1 MKKFTTVIVGFI
13 LAFILLFLIAG
24 RSVSEL
30 VGYFQAGASST
41 VQSLESEIPD
51 VVHDEKAQAELT
63 AARNQLVD
71 RRVQLNLS
79 QNQLK
84 NLKNEITG
92 LETEISERSQVLA
105 KAYPVLRRAIEEQES
120 NITFVSTHFSL
131 DEFQHEVD
139 DLLST
144 QERDENALR
153 IKQAGFERLK
163 QSVADGEAALAEMK
177 AEVLEIEQEFAILK
191 TRRNQA
197 HMESETLDLVDGAMS
212 SGQSSTANIG
222 NSMNRLEG
230 QVENLEAHNAAR
242 REVAS
247 VEHRATTSRLTKTF
261 NRLEA
266 LKRYA
271 KEADNNKGTNLTE
284 TNSSEPIGNTETGE
298 DSAGDQSAPIVDA
311 KEVVIRITG
320 DENVNLADDE

>member
-1 MKKFTTVIVGFI
+1 MKKLTMVVGSSFLGLIFI
-13 LAFILLFLIAG
+13 FFLAG
-24 RSVSEL
+24 RPISDL
-30 VGYFQAGASST
+30 LGYFQAGASTT
-41 VQSLESEIPD
+41 VKSIENEIPD
-51 VVHDEKAQAELT
+51 TIHDEKTQAELA

-71 RRVQLNLS
+71 RQVQLNLS

-84 NLKNEITG
+84 SLQH
-92 LETEISERSQVLA
+92 EISELVSTIDERGQVLA
-105 KAYPVLRRAIEEQES
+105 KAYPVLQNAVDGKES

-163 QSVADGEAALAEMK
+163 KSVADGEAALAAMK

-191 TRRNQA
+191 TRRDQA
-197 HMESETLDLVDGAMS
+197 RMESDTLDLVDGAMS
-212 SGQSSTANIG
+212 TGQSSTASIG
-222 NSMNRLEG
+222 KSINRLEG
-230 QVENLEAHNAAR
+230 QVENLEARNAAR
-242 REVAS
+242 RDVAS
-247 VEHRATTSRLTKTF
+247 VENRTKTSRLTKTF

-271 KEADNNKGTNLTE
+271 SEAESKTDPSLTE
-284 TNSSEPIGNTETGE
+284 NVPTQSEEV
-298 DSAGDQSAPIVDA
+298 DSKEIEKTPYDA

-320 DENVNLADDE
+320 EEIDPVNEK

>member
-1 MKKFTTVIVGFI
+1 MKKTVTVTSGIV
-13 LAFILLFLIAG
+13 LSLISLYLVAG
-24 RSVSEL
+24 RPLSDL
-30 VGYFQAGASST
+30 FGYFRAGASTT
-41 VQSLESEIPD
+41 VKSLEDEIPD
-51 VVHDEKAQAELT
+51 VVHDEKTQAELA

-71 RRVQLNLS
+71 RQVQLNLS

-84 NLKNEITG
+84 SLKHEIAE
-92 LETEISERSQVLA
+92 LESAIDERGQVLA
-105 KAYPVLRRAIEEQES
+105 KAYPVLQNAVDGQES
-120 NITFVSTHFSL
+120 KITFVSTNFSL

-163 QSVADGEAALAEMK
+163 QSVADGEAALAAMK

-191 TRRNQA
+191 TRRDQA
-197 HMESETLDLVDGAMS
+197 RMESDTLDLVDGAMS
-212 SGQSSTANIG
+212 TGQSSTASIG
-222 NSMNRLEG
+222 KSINRLEG
-230 QVENLEAHNAAR
+230 QVENLEARNAAR

-247 VEHRATTSRLTKTF
+247 VDQRASTGRLTKTF

-271 KEADNNKGTNLTE
+271 KEAESKTDATLTE
-284 TNSSEPIGNTETGE
+284 S
-298 DSAGDQSAPIVDA
+298 DSPQPDDATLAEKTPFDA

-320 DENVNLADDE
+320 EEADPANDKQ